1 MVILL
6 LLAIL
11 CVLVGSLWPVAVAVA
26 LWILGAIL
34 DEL

>member
-11 CVLVGSLWPVAVAVA
+11 CVLVGSLWPVAAAVLLWLIGVA
-26 LWILGAIL
+26 L